1 MRREII
7 TWSIVAAL
15 IVAAFTGTVLI
26 LNSSLY
32 SASGFVRGYLDALER
47 KDAEGALELAGFTD
61 STDASA
67 ELLTRDAMGELSGIR
82 LISDESDASGLHH
95 VVYAWT
101 ADGVA
106 GQSTFDVRRTGTLL
120 AFFSTWSFETSPIA
134 TIELNVQHDDRFTAN
149 GLDLVTPADNG
160 PAAYLAFTPST
171 SQFTHDTE
179 FLTATPEVVTVTAP
193 GSVMGGTLDIQA
205 NEKFVAA
212 AQVAVNRALDE
223 CTTQKVL
230 LPTGCPFGQEIS
242 NRIVTDPVWS
252 MITYPV
258 VAVDPGAQLG
268 QWRMPPAAATA
279 HLVVDVKSIFDGSV
293 STLDEDVPFTVGYT
307 ISLLPDGEIVVSA
320 TF

>member
-1 MRREII
+1 
-7 TWSIVAAL
+7 
-15 IVAAFTGTVLI
+15 VLI

-32 SASGFVRGYLDALER
+32 SASGFVRAYLDALAR
-47 KDAEGALELAGFTD
+47 DDAEGALELAGFTD

-82 LISDESDASGLHH
+82 LIGDESDASGLHH

-106 GQSTFDVRRTGTLL
+106 GQSTFEVRRTGTLL
-120 AFFSTWSFETSPIA
+120 AFFPTWSFETSPLA
-134 TIELNVQHDDRFTAN
+134 TIELDVQHDDRFSAN
-149 GLDLVTPADNG
+149 GLELVTPNENG
-160 PAAYLAFTPST
+160 PASYLAFTPAT
-171 SQFTHDTE
+171 YEFTHETE
-179 FLTATPEVVTVTAP
+179 FLTANPETVTATTP
-193 GSVMGGTLDIQA
+193 GSVVPAKLDVQA
-205 NEKFVAA
+205 NAKFVAA
-212 AQVAVNRALDE
+212 AQAAVNKALDD

-307 ISLLPDGEIVVSA
+307 ISLLPDGEIIVSA